1 MWKLHSELKKKTN
14 KRELPSKIMGAVDS
28 DHIWKVQRKYDCSW
42 NKNTFWVIR
51 WNSEASLVTHL
62 MSSWVHN
69 KHCVMAGLRITE
81 LPFVWTLFS
90 SLQWPEVS
98 QGVWPITEPVR
109 LILMD
114 LMDPGLIMRRGR
126 ADSNLP
132 IIYTAGR
139 WLLAVLLIRTRDEDS
154 GCQTSAALKQLNQ
167 NRLFL
172 GLFPVIRRD
181 WQTTAGFP

>member
-1 MWKLHSELKKKTN
+1 
-14 KRELPSKIMGAVDS
+14 
-28 DHIWKVQRKYDCSW
+28 
-42 NKNTFWVIR
+42 
-51 WNSEASLVTHL
+51 
-62 MSSWVHN
+62 
-69 KHCVMAGLRITE
+69 
-81 LPFVWTLFS
+81 
-90 SLQWPEVS
+90 
-98 QGVWPITEPVR
+98 
-109 LILMD
+109 MD

-181 WQTTAGFP
+181 